1 MQSPFSHP
9 RQGGLCP
16 TPQRVCSRAYR
27 LGTHSIPARA
37 GSPFS
42 RAPLSRRGRD
52 RSPGYIFS
60 PLIDRAAPF
69 SRYYFSEVV
78 GRALKPLS
86 RELTLHSL
94 RHTFVTWRLEMGDP
108 MARVQGLTGHA
119 DANTLMRYAHI
130 APDPLADL
138 LPFLRT
144 PPGFPPNPLS
154 KSSSPFPPDKRDPLE
169 NLDG

>member
-1 MQSPFSHP
+1 MPKDGEARVISYPGIEHP
-9 RQGGLCP
+9 ITVVFGE
-16 TPQRVCSRAYR
+16 TP
-27 LGTHSIPARA
+27 P
-37 GSPFS
+37 
-42 RAPLSRRGRD
+42 
-52 RSPGYIFS
+52 PGYVFS
-60 PLIDRAAPF
+60 PLVDRTVPF

-144 PPGFPPNPLS
+144 QPGFPPNPLP
-154 KSSSPFPPDKRDPLE
+154 KSSSHFPPDRRDPLE
-169 NLDG
+169 NLDS